1 VHSTGGACSISNVV
15 PVVTATVLLLTSV
28 TQPAVT
34 KQLHNCTTAL
44 YTKAEYAATDPAA
57 VADLIQPCWVTKS
70 FWILKSCIV

>member
-1 VHSTGGACSISNVV
+1 MHSTGGACSISNVV

-28 TQPAVT
+28 THTATQPAVT

-57 VADLIQPCWVTKS
+57 VADLIQPC
-70 FWILKSCIV
+70 